1 MTGARVAADIGGT
14 FTDIALRLPDGR
26 LLTRK
31 VPSTPHDYAEAV
43 VAGVCA
49 VLDESGIARD
59 GVDEVLHA
67 TTVATNAIL
76 EKKGARTALI
86 TTKGFRDVLEMRRI
100 RTPSLYE
107 PLYVKPAPLVPR
119 RLRFEVAE
127 RLAADGSVLTP
138 LSEAELR
145 AAIAEIERQEA
156 EAVAV
161 CFLHAY
167 ANPVHE
173 RQAGAMLTAALPDRF
188 ISLSCD
194 VLPEIRE
201 YERTSTTV
209 INAYLGPPV
218 RSYLRS
224 LAERLEEAGIDARL
238 MVMQSGGGILSVRAV
253 LDLPAQ
259 IVECGPAAGVIG
271 AALIGK
277 RTGHRDLITFDMG
290 GTTAKASLVEG
301 GRVLEADEYEVGGG
315 VNHASRLA
323 MGGGYALK
331 LPVIDVAEVG
341 AGGGSIVWL
350 DKAGAIKV
358 GPQSA
363 GAVPGPA
370 CYDIGGEQAT
380 VTDANVV
387 LGFLSQEALLG
398 GAAPIDAEKARQ
410 AVRHQIARPL
420 GRDLR
425 ETAYGIHTVANAS
438 MMRALKAVT
447 TFRGRDPREFVL
459 YAFGGGGG
467 VHAAEL
473 ARALQIGRVVLPPAA
488 GVFSAVGLLAARVEL
503 SLSQALLQIAGD
515 IDPVRLETL
524 YQDLE
529 ERVAGQL
536 DHQRSRLSFS
546 RMMDMRY
553 RGQAHELT
561 IAMSDERPSGV
572 AAIRAA
578 EARFEE
584 AHAQTY
590 GHALLGDYACEV
602 VKVRVVGSVTT
613 DAEPIV
619 EAGPDLSILAEPQ
632 ADREAYFGPDIGTCT
647 TAVIA
652 RAALSETPAPG
663 PLIVEEYD
671 STAVVPPGCSV
682 GLDGSGSL
690 IIDVGDQP

>member
-127 RLAADGSVLTP
+127 RLAADGTVLTP

-167 ANPVHE
+167 ANPAHE
-173 RQAGAMLTAALPDRF
+173 RQAGAVLTAALPDRF

-410 AVRHQIARPL
+410 AVRRQIARPL

-488 GVFSAVGLLAARVEL
+488 GVFSAVGLLAAQVEL
-503 SLSQALLQIAGD
+503 SLSQALLQIVGD

-529 ERVAGQL
+529 ERVASQL

-584 AHAQTY
+584 VHAQTY

-613 DAEPIV
+613 DAAPIV
-619 EAGPDLSILAEPQ
+619 ESGPDLSILAEPQ

>member
-127 RLAADGSVLTP
+127 RLAADGTVLTP

-224 LAERLEEAGIDARL
+224 LAERLEEAGIAARL

-315 VNHASRLA
+315 VSHASRLA

-370 CYDIGGEQAT
+370 CYGIGGKHAT

-410 AVRHQIARPL
+410 AVRSQIARPL

-536 DHQRSRLSFS
+536 DHQRSQLSFS

-584 AHAQTY
+584 VHAQTY

-613 DAEPIV
+613 DAAPVV
-619 EAGPDLSILAEPQ
+619 ESGPDLSILAEPQ

>member
-26 LLTRK
+26 LMTRK

-43 VAGVCA
+43 VAGICA
-49 VLDESGIARD
+49 VLDEAGIPRD

-86 TTKGFRDVLEMRRI
+86 TTGGFRDVLEMRRI

-127 RLAADGSVLTP
+127 RLAADGSVLAP
-138 LSEAELR
+138 LSEDDMR

-173 RQAGAMLTAALPDRF
+173 RQAGAMLAAALPDRF
-188 ISLSCD
+188 ISLSCE

-224 LAERLEEAGIDARL
+224 LAERLEEAGIGGRL

-271 AALIGK
+271 AALIGE
-277 RTGHRDLITFDMG
+277 RTEHRDLITFDMG
-290 GTTAKASLVEG
+290 GTTAKASLVED

-315 VNHASRLA
+315 VSHASRLA

-370 CYDIGGEQAT
+370 CYDTGGEDAT

-398 GAAPIDAEKARQ
+398 GAAPIDAEKARR
-410 AVRHQIARPL
+410 AIERHVARPL
-420 GRDLR
+420 GRDLH

-447 TFRGRDPREFVL
+447 TFRGRDPRDFAL

-473 ARALQIGRVVLPPAA
+473 ARALQIRRVVIPPAA

-503 SLSQALLQIAGD
+503 SLAQALLQLAGD
-515 IDPVRLETL
+515 IDPARLETL
-524 YQDLE
+524 YRGLE
-529 ERVAGQL
+529 DRVAGQL
-536 DHQRSRLSFS
+536 EHQRDRLSFS
-546 RMMDMRY
+546 RLMDMRY

-561 IAMSDERPSGV
+561 VALPDERPVGA
-572 AAIRAA
+572 AAIHAA

-590 GHALLGDYACEV
+590 GHALRGDYACEV
-602 VKVRVVGSVTT
+602 VKVRVVGSVAS

-619 EAGPDLSILAEPQ
+619 DDGPGPSAAAEPQ
-632 ADREAYFGPDIGTCT
+632 PDREAYFGPALGICT

-652 RAALSETPAPG
+652 RTALSEAPAPG

-671 STAVVPPGCSV
+671 STAVVPPGCAAR
-682 GLDGSGSL
+682 LDGSGSL
-690 IIDVGDQP
+690 IIDVGDTP

>member
-127 RLAADGSVLTP
+127 RLAADGTVLTP

-173 RQAGAMLTAALPDRF
+173 RQAGAVLTAALPDRF

-315 VNHASRLA
+315 VSHASRLA

-370 CYDIGGEQAT
+370 CYGIGGKHAT

-410 AVRHQIARPL
+410 AVRSQIARPL

-529 ERVAGQL
+529 ERVASQL

-561 IAMSDERPSGV
+561 IAMSDEWPSGV

-584 AHAQTY
+584 VHAQTY

-613 DAEPIV
+613 DAAPIV
-619 EAGPDLSILAEPQ
+619 ESGPDLSILAEPQ

>member
-1 MTGARVAADIGGT
+1 
-14 FTDIALRLPDGR
+14 
-26 LLTRK
+26 
-31 VPSTPHDYAEAV
+31 
-43 VAGVCA
+43 
-49 VLDESGIARD
+49 
-59 GVDEVLHA
+59 
-67 TTVATNAIL
+67 
-76 EKKGARTALI
+76 
-86 TTKGFRDVLEMRRI
+86 
-100 RTPSLYE
+100 
-107 PLYVKPAPLVPR
+107 
-119 RLRFEVAE
+119 
-127 RLAADGSVLTP
+127 
-138 LSEAELR
+138 
-145 AAIAEIERQEA
+145 
-156 EAVAV
+156 
-161 CFLHAY
+161 
-167 ANPVHE
+167 
-173 RQAGAMLTAALPDRF
+173 MLTAALPDRF

-370 CYDIGGEQAT
+370 CYGIGGEQAT

-410 AVRHQIARPL
+410 AVRRQIARPL

-619 EAGPDLSILAEPQ
+619 ESGPDLSILAEPQ

>member
-14 FTDIALRLPDGR
+14 FTDIALRLADGR
-26 LLTRK
+26 LVTRK

-43 VAGVCA
+43 VAGICA
-49 VLDESGIARD
+49 VLDEAGISRD

-119 RLRFEVAE
+119 RLRFEVTE

-138 LSEAELR
+138 LSEDDMR

-173 RQAGAMLTAALPDRF
+173 RQAGKMLAAALPDRF

-224 LAERLEEAGIDARL
+224 LAERLEKAGITGRL

-271 AALIGK
+271 AALSGE
-277 RTGHRDLITFDMG
+277 RSEHRDLITFDMG
-290 GTTAKASLVEG
+290 GTTAKASLVED

-315 VNHASRLA
+315 VSHASRLA

-370 CYDIGGEQAT
+370 CYDAGGEHAT

-398 GAAPIDAEKARQ
+398 GAAPIDAGKARQ
-410 AVRHQIARPL
+410 AIERHVARPL
-420 GRDLR
+420 GRDLH

-447 TFRGRDPREFVL
+447 TFRGRDPRDFAL

-473 ARALQIGRVVLPPAA
+473 ARALQSPPCRGAARRRRLQRGRAARRASRAQPLASAPAA
-488 GVFSAVGLLAARVEL
+488 R
-503 SLSQALLQIAGD
+503 
-515 IDPVRLETL
+515 R
-524 YQDLE
+524 
-529 ERVAGQL
+529 RN
-536 DHQRSRLSFS
+536 RSRPA
-546 RMMDMRY
+546 
-553 RGQAHELT
+553 RGPL
-561 IAMSDERPSGV
+561 PSAGGPG
-572 AAIRAA
+572 R
-578 EARFEE
+578 
-584 AHAQTY
+584 
-590 GHALLGDYACEV
+590 
-602 VKVRVVGSVTT
+602 GS
-613 DAEPIV
+613 
-619 EAGPDLSILAEPQ
+619 
-632 ADREAYFGPDIGTCT
+632 
-647 TAVIA
+647 A
-652 RAALSETPAPG
+652 RAR
-663 PLIVEEYD
+663 
-671 STAVVPPGCSV
+671 
-682 GLDGSGSL
+682 
-690 IIDVGDQP
+690 

>member
-127 RLAADGSVLTP
+127 RLAADGTVLTP

-173 RQAGAMLTAALPDRF
+173 RQAGAVLTAALPDRF

-290 GTTAKASLVEG
+290 GTTAKASLVED

-315 VNHASRLA
+315 VSHASRLA

-370 CYDIGGEQAT
+370 CYGIGGKQAT

-410 AVRHQIARPL
+410 AVRSQIARPL

-447 TFRGRDPREFVL
+447 TFRGRDP
-459 YAFGGGGG
+459 
-467 VHAAEL
+467 
-473 ARALQIGRVVLPPAA
+473 P
-488 GVFSAVGLLAARVEL
+488 
-503 SLSQALLQIAGD
+503 
-515 IDPVRLETL
+515 
-524 YQDLE
+524 
-529 ERVAGQL
+529 
-536 DHQRSRLSFS
+536 
-546 RMMDMRY
+546 
-553 RGQAHELT
+553 
-561 IAMSDERPSGV
+561 
-572 AAIRAA
+572 
-578 EARFEE
+578 
-584 AHAQTY
+584 
-590 GHALLGDYACEV
+590 
-602 VKVRVVGSVTT
+602 
-613 DAEPIV
+613 
-619 EAGPDLSILAEPQ
+619 
-632 ADREAYFGPDIGTCT
+632 
-647 TAVIA
+647 
-652 RAALSETPAPG
+652 
-663 PLIVEEYD
+663 
-671 STAVVPPGCSV
+671 
-682 GLDGSGSL
+682 
-690 IIDVGDQP
+690 

>member
-1 MTGARVAADIGGT
+1 
-14 FTDIALRLPDGR
+14 
-26 LLTRK
+26 
-31 VPSTPHDYAEAV
+31 
-43 VAGVCA
+43 
-49 VLDESGIARD
+49 
-59 GVDEVLHA
+59 
-67 TTVATNAIL
+67 
-76 EKKGARTALI
+76 
-86 TTKGFRDVLEMRRI
+86 
-100 RTPSLYE
+100 
-107 PLYVKPAPLVPR
+107 
-119 RLRFEVAE
+119 
-127 RLAADGSVLTP
+127 
-138 LSEAELR
+138 
-145 AAIAEIERQEA
+145 
-156 EAVAV
+156 
-161 CFLHAY
+161 
-167 ANPVHE
+167 
-173 RQAGAMLTAALPDRF
+173 
-188 ISLSCD
+188 
-194 VLPEIRE
+194 
-201 YERTSTTV
+201 
-209 INAYLGPPV
+209 
-218 RSYLRS
+218 
-224 LAERLEEAGIDARL
+224 
-238 MVMQSGGGILSVRAV
+238 
-253 LDLPAQ
+253 
-259 IVECGPAAGVIG
+259 
-271 AALIGK
+271 
-277 RTGHRDLITFDMG
+277 
-290 GTTAKASLVEG
+290 
-301 GRVLEADEYEVGGG
+301 
-315 VNHASRLA
+315 
-323 MGGGYALK
+323 
-331 LPVIDVAEVG
+331 
-341 AGGGSIVWL
+341 
-350 DKAGAIKV
+350 
-358 GPQSA
+358 
-363 GAVPGPA
+363 
-370 CYDIGGEQAT
+370 
-380 VTDANVV
+380 
-387 LGFLSQEALLG
+387 
-398 GAAPIDAEKARQ
+398 
-410 AVRHQIARPL
+410 
-420 GRDLR
+420 
-425 ETAYGIHTVANAS
+425 

-613 DAEPIV
+613 DAAPVV
-619 EAGPDLSILAEPQ
+619 ESGPDLSILAEPQ
-632 ADREAYFGPDIGTCT
+632 ADREAYFGPDIGICT

>member
-127 RLAADGSVLTP
+127 RLAADGTVLTP

-173 RQAGAMLTAALPDRF
+173 RQAGAVLTAALPDRF

-315 VNHASRLA
+315 VSHASRLA

-370 CYDIGGEQAT
+370 CYGIGGKHAT

-410 AVRHQIARPL
+410 AVRSQIARPL

-488 GVFSAVGLLAARVEL
+488 GVFSAVGLLAAQVEL
-503 SLSQALLQIAGD
+503 SLSQALLQIVGD

-536 DHQRSRLSFS
+536 DHQRSQLSFS

-584 AHAQTY
+584 VHAQTY

-613 DAEPIV
+613 DAAPIV
-619 EAGPDLSILAEPQ
+619 ESGPDLSILAEPQ
-632 ADREAYFGPDIGTCT
+632 ADREAYFGPDHRHLHDGRH
-647 TAVIA
+647 
-652 RAALSETPAPG
+652 RACC
-663 PLIVEEYD
+663 V
-671 STAVVPPGCSV
+671 
-682 GLDGSGSL
+682 
-690 IIDVGDQP
+690 VGDARTGTAHRRGI

>member
-410 AVRHQIARPL
+410 AVRRQIARPL

-613 DAEPIV
+613 DAAPIV
-619 EAGPDLSILAEPQ
+619 ESGPDLSILAEPQ

>member
-1 MTGARVAADIGGT
+1 MTSARVAADIGGT
-14 FTDIALRLPDGR
+14 FTDIALRLSDGR
-26 LLTRK
+26 LMTRK
-31 VPSTPHDYAEAV
+31 VPSSPHDYAEAV

-49 VLDESGIARD
+49 VLDEAGIARD
-59 GVDEVLHA
+59 RVDEVLHA

-86 TTKGFRDVLEMRRI
+86 TTRGFRDVLEMRRI

-138 LSEAELR
+138 LSEDDMR
-145 AAIAEIERQEA
+145 AAIAEIERQDA

-173 RQAGAMLTAALPDRF
+173 RQAGAMLAAALPDRF
-188 ISLSCD
+188 ISLSCE

-224 LAERLEEAGIDARL
+224 LAERLEEVGITGRL

-271 AALIGK
+271 AALIGE
-277 RTGHRDLITFDMG
+277 RSEHRDLITFDMG
-290 GTTAKASLVEG
+290 GTTAKASLVED

-315 VNHASRLA
+315 VSHASRLA

-370 CYDIGGEQAT
+370 CYDAGGEHAT

-398 GAAPIDAEKARQ
+398 GAAPIDAERARQ
-410 AVRHQIARPL
+410 AVERHVAHPL
-420 GRDLR
+420 GRDLH

-447 TFRGRDPREFVL
+447 TFRGRDPRDFAL

-473 ARALQIGRVVLPPAA
+473 ARALQIGRVVVPPAA

-503 SLSQALLQIAGD
+503 SLSQALLQLAGD

-524 YQDLE
+524 YRGLE
-529 ERVAGQL
+529 DRVAGQL
-536 DHQRSRLSFS
+536 EHERARLSFS
-546 RMMDMRY
+546 RLMDMRY

-561 IAMSDERPSGV
+561 VALPDERPLGA

-584 AHAQTY
+584 THAQTY
-590 GHALLGDYACEV
+590 GHALRGNYACEV
-602 VKVRVVGSVTT
+602 VKVRVVGSVAS
-613 DAEPIV
+613 DAAPILDAGPGLSASAEPR
-619 EAGPDLSILAEPQ
+619 
-632 ADREAYFGPDIGTCT
+632 ADREAYFGPELGTCT

-652 RAALSETPAPG
+652 RTALSEAPEPG

-671 STAVVPPGCSV
+671 STAVVPPGCSAR
-682 GLDGSGSL
+682 LDGSGSL
-690 IIDVGDQP
+690 IIDVGDPP

>member
-49 VLDESGIARD
+49 VLDKSGIARD

-127 RLAADGSVLTP
+127 RLAADGTVLTP

-173 RQAGAMLTAALPDRF
+173 RQAGAVLTAALPDRF

-315 VNHASRLA
+315 VSHASRLA

-370 CYDIGGEQAT
+370 CYGIGGKQAT

-410 AVRHQIARPL
+410 AVRSQIALPL

-488 GVFSAVGLLAARVEL
+488 GVFSAVGLLAAQVEL
-503 SLSQALLQIAGD
+503 SLSQALLQIVGD

-536 DHQRSRLSFS
+536 DHQRSQLSFS

-619 EAGPDLSILAEPQ
+619 ESGPDLSILAEPQ